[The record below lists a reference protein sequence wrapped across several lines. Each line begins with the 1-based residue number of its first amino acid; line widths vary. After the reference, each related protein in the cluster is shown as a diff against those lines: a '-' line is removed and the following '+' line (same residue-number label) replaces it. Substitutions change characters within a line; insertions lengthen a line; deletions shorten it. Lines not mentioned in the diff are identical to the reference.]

1 MNTSLVTH
9 KSNFVNVLKKRKPV
23 LEKITPTFGSSIHV
37 HKHGAYIGQ
46 SKPYWH
52 FHPEIELVYINKGKG
67 KRHIGNHLSYYN
79 NSQLLLLGSNLPH
92 YGFVDR
98 LTLNGSE
105 TVVQF
110 RPDFLGE
117 NFFSIP
123 EMTSINQLLERSKM
137 GVLFGKRTK
146 EELGFKIEQL
156 ASKSGIEKIL
166 LLLDILNAL
175 SNSDDYKILNADGFV
190 FETEPQDNAKINMI
204 YKHVNENFQR
214 HISLEEIAEKV
225 SMSIPA
231 FCRYF
236 KKVTGKTFT
245 KLVNEYRIV
254 HATKLLS
261 ESQLSITDICFEC
274 GFNNFSHFN
283 KLFKK
288 FTGKSASK
296 YRKELKL
303 VVTYE

>member
-1 MNTSLVTH
+1 MNRQFVRH
-9 KSNFVNVLKKRKPV
+9 KSNFVTIVKKRKPV
-23 LEKITPTFGSSIHV
+23 LEKISPTFGSSIHV
-37 HKHGAYIGQ
+37 HKHGAYIGE

-52 FHPEIELVYINKGKG
+52 FHPEIELVYINKGNG

-110 RPDFLGE
+110 RPDFLGSD
-117 NFFSIP
+117 FFNIQ
-123 EMTSINQLLERSKM
+123 EMTEISYLLERSKK
-137 GVLFGKRTK
+137 GVIFGKNTK
-146 EELGFKIEQL
+146 EKLGLIIEGL

-166 LLLDILNAL
+166 LLLKVLNELAK
-175 SNSDDYKILNADGFV
+175 SEDYKVLNADGFV
-190 FETEPQDNAKINMI
+190 FEIEPQDNAKINMI
-204 YKHVNENFQR
+204 YKHISENFQKQ
-214 HISLEEIAEKV
+214 ISLNEMSEKV

-261 ESQLSITDICFEC
+261 ESQMGITDISFEC

-283 KLFKK
+283 KLFKE
-288 FTGKSASK
+288 FTGKIASK
-296 YRKELKL
+296 YRKELKQM
-303 VVTYE
+303 VQ